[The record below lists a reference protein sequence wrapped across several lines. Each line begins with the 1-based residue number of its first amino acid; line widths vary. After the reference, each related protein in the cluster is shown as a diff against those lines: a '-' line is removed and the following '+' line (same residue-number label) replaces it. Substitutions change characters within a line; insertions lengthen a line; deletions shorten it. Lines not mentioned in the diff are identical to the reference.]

1 MTNSERILSELIW
14 ELEQTRQ
21 AIISALT
28 EAYDKGEDIR
38 YYQGALSQA
47 NVDLY
52 KVKITR
58 GLIAEAEEAKK
69 DAN

>member
-14 ELEQTRQ
+14 ELEQNRQ

-28 EAYDKGEDIR
+28 KAYARGEDIR
-38 YYQGALSQA
+38 YYQGALNQA

-52 KVKITR
+52 KVEITR
-58 GLIAEAEEAKK
+58 GLIVEAEREEK
-69 DAN
+69 

>member
-14 ELEQTRQ
+14 ELEQQRQ

-28 EAYDKGEDIR
+28 EAYDRGEDIQ

-47 NVDLY
+47 NADLY

-58 GLIAEAEEAKK
+58 NLIVGAERKEE
-69 DAN
+69 

>member
-28 EAYDKGEDIR
+28 EAYDRGEDIR

-58 GLIAEAEEAKK
+58 DLIVEAERKEEE
-69 DAN
+69 

>member
-14 ELEQTRQ
+14 ELEQNRQ

-28 EAYDKGEDIR
+28 KAYDRGEDIR
-38 YYQGALSQA
+38 YYQGALNQA

-52 KVKITR
+52 KVEITR
-58 GLIAEAEEAKK
+58 GLIVEAEREEK
-69 DAN
+69 

>member
-14 ELEQTRQ
+14 ELEQDRQ

-28 EAYDKGEDIR
+28 EAYDRGEDVQ

-47 NVDLY
+47 DTDLY
-52 KVKITR
+52 NVKITR
-58 GLIAEAEEAKK
+58 DLIVEAERKEE
-69 DAN
+69 

>member
-1 MTNSERILSELIW
+1 MANSERILSELIW
-14 ELEQTRQ
+14 ELEQNRQ

-28 EAYDKGEDIR
+28 EAYDRGEDIR

-52 KVKITR
+52 KFKITR
-58 GLIAEAEEAKK
+58 GLIVEAERKEE
-69 DAN
+69 